1 MSNNVTK
8 TVKDLVKEGKAINLM
23 TPGGFVYLSADQVEM
38 ISRGDITEINS
49 NSGFRGSD
57 MPMDISEL
65 LGYELVRGSYNEKTD
80 VNEYLVG

>member
-1 MSNNVTK
+1 
-8 TVKDLVKEGKAINLM
+8 
-23 TPGGFVYLSADQVEM
+23 M

>member
-1 MSNNVTK
+1 MNNEVTK
-8 TVKDLVKEGKAINLM
+8 TVKDLLKEGKAIDLM
-23 TPGGFVYLSADQVEM
+23 TPGGFVYLSADQV
-38 ISRGDITEINS
+38 
-49 NSGFRGSD
+49 D

>member
-8 TVKDLVKEGKAINLM
+8 TVKDLLKEGKAINLM

-49 NSGFRGSD
+49 IQDSAGLICQWIYPNC
-57 MPMDISEL
+57 
-65 LGYELVRGSYNEKTD
+65 
-80 VNEYLVG
+80 